1 MFIAKISRYSSTDL
15 KSQTVEVMLPLY
27 TEDTY
32 AERDPFHRAFHDASM
47 IVRGMAECD
56 RLTATPQEQ
65 EKGRV
70 LRYNIESIERR

>member
-1 MFIAKISRYSSTDL
+1 MFIAKISRYNSDDL
-15 KSQTVEVMLPLY
+15 DTKTVEVMLPTY

-32 AERDPFHRAFHDASM
+32 AERDPFHRAYADATM
-47 IVRGMAECD
+47 IVRGMSECD
-56 RLTATPQEQ
+56 RLTLPPA